1 VLTGLV
7 VVAQT
12 EVEPDRE
19 LNKQLGFYL
28 WDVIISMATATNI
41 VFFGVGIGAQV
52 ITDLV
57 AARRKPVSSSPL
69 LTPDLPASNSD
80 R

>member
-1 VLTGLV
+1 M
-7 VVAQT
+7 
-12 EVEPDRE
+12 EPDRQ
-19 LNKQLGFYL
+19 LNKELAFYL

-41 VFFGVGIGAQV
+41 VFVGIGIGAQV

-57 AARRKPVSSSPL
+57 AARRKLRPPTPPRLAVPV
-69 LTPDLPASNSD
+69 